1 MARVVKKPD
10 ERKDELLEIAI
21 KIFMEKGYENTSIK
35 DIYAEAN
42 GSIGMFYHHFGS
54 KEEIFEAAMDK
65 YTDLFVEKV
74 AEILLNKEVPYT
86 ERYQMVLYHWMGL
99 VNGCGRVSGTQHDIN
114 VFRVLSGKM
123 LSGSINPV
131 KLYIDEGVEK
141 GLVKTNDSRKSAIVL
156 VYGIFGLINE
166 ERNNSHLNNES
177 TLSIFNGVSKIIS
190 LLLDADESDFS
201 FAEKE

>member
-1 MARVVKKPD
+1 VARVVKKPD

-74 AEILLNKEVPYT
+74 AEILLNKEIPYT
-86 ERYQMVLYHWMGL
+86 ERYRMVLYHWMGL
-99 VNGCGRVSGTQHDIN
+99 VNDRGRVSGTQHDMN

-123 LSGSINPV
+123 LSGSINPA

-141 GLVKTNDSRKSAIVL
+141 GLVKTNNSRQSAIVL
-156 VYGIFGLINE
+156 IYGIFGLIHE
-166 ERNNSHLNNES
+166 ERNNNNLDNES
-177 TLSIFNGVSKIIS
+177 ALSIFSGVSKIIS
-190 LLLDADESDFS
+190 LLLDADESYFS